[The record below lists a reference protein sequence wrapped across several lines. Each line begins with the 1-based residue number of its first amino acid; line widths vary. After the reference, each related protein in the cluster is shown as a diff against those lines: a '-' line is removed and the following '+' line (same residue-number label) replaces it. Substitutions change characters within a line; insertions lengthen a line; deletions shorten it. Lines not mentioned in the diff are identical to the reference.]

1 MVYLDPKTGLP
12 ARSIF
17 ARAGHLDKPLFKEVY
32 LYPDKIEIEPPKDV
46 KK

>member
-1 MVYLDPKTGLP
+1 MVYLDPATGLP

-17 ARAGHLDKPLFKEVY
+17 ARAGHLDNPLFKEVY
-32 LYPDKIEIEPPKDV
+32 SYPDKIEIEPPKDV